1 MYLYTRYIYIYN
13 IRYILGKMRSPSIH
27 LRRGSAAV
35 LPAPAACPDPAPRA
49 AARGR
54 RLRLR
59 KHGGEKTR
67 KNDGFP

>member
-1 MYLYTRYIYIYN
+1 
-13 IRYILGKMRSPSIH
+13 MRSPSIH

-67 KNDGFP
+67 KNGGIP

>member
-1 MYLYTRYIYIYN
+1 MYNIPVYIYN
-13 IRYILGKMRSPSIH
+13 ILYIIYILGKIRSPSIH

-59 KHGGEKTR
+59 KDGGVHREK
-67 KNDGFP
+67 